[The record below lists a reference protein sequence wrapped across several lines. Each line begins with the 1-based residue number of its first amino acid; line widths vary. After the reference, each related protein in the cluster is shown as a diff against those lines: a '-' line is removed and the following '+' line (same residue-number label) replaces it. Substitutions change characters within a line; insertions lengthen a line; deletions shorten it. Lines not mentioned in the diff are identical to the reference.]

1 MGSLGKKPTVTAAAS
16 FPTAVPALR
25 LKTGFNQK
33 FICGDIA
40 SGATL
45 VAVPLIGGT
54 LESVEGFEPKVKFD
68 ISNGT
73 DWFRI
78 DPDKSHGRMSVKAL
92 ATDEKGLS
100 VCIVVEGVITLNE
113 TTMPLVFGI
122 PEAQTSPFGFGIES
136 LRIET
141 GHEEYKPLESMVF
154 AASQR
159 FLKEDGDLIGVEA
172 RIAQIVPG
180 SGME

>member
-1 MGSLGKKPTVTAAAS
+1 
-16 FPTAVPALR
+16 
-25 LKTGFNQK
+25 
-33 FICGDIA
+33 
-40 SGATL
+40 
-45 VAVPLIGGT
+45 
-54 LESVEGFEPKVKFD
+54 
-68 ISNGT
+68 
-73 DWFRI
+73 
-78 DPDKSHGRMSVKAL
+78 MSVKAL

-122 PEAQTSPFGFGIES
+122 PEAQTSPFGFGSKFTYPLLTYQSLICPFTKRQPVES

-172 RIAQIVPG
+172 RISQIVPG